1 MDIREENCETKDFSE
16 GTFFESLSLKEFNDE
31 YEGDDILGP
40 DFSNLDPDK
49 FDMEDYNI
57 DFSDK
62 DVQAF
67 VRRSYSNNKSL
78 LRKYGPLNPNIP
90 CNGYKKLCVFSPN
103 GICAM
108 MTCRCYEVIDEDN
121 LDWFTGICACCGEEI
136 ESRNKAFRIPLAT
149 GGFKYCLCSDI
160 CAHSFY
166 EFDLEAIE
174 HNFIDIIKA
183 YLVIYPIFYIDE
195 DVRKFDESLR
205 ILNKNKP
212 DQLQYEKEMLT
223 YDSDEEPVFK
233 YKITSLD
240 DSSSSDC
247 EDASVSS
254 DCEDNCGLI

>member
-1 MDIREENCETKDFSE
+1 MDIEEEVCESKDCLE

-31 YEGDDILGP
+31 DKEEDILGL
-40 DFSNLDPDK
+40 DFSNLDYDN

-57 DFSDK
+57 DFSDS

-67 VRRSYSNNKSL
+67 VRRSYSNNKNL

-121 LDWFTGICACCGEEI
+121 PDWFTGICASCGDEI

-149 GGFKYCLCSDI
+149 GGFKYCLCNSI

-205 ILNKNKP
+205 IINRRQTETLDYK
-212 DQLQYEKEMLT
+212 KELCN
-223 YDSDEEPVFK
+223 YDSDEEPIYK
-233 YKITSLD
+233 YERMSD
-240 DSSSSDC
+240 ENSECSDC
-247 EDASVSS
+247 SHES